1 LDRARDPKEHALKAD
16 PADQLRL
23 LDVQALDARLD
34 QLAHRRKTLP
44 ELAEV
49 ERLQAEIA
57 ELRDLTVAAETE
69 VSDLERE
76 VAKAES
82 DVDAVRQRAAR
93 DRTRMDTGAV
103 TSAKELESLQ
113 HEVDSLAR
121 RQGDLEEIE
130 LEVMERLDEAQSR
143 LSELRTRASVLADE
157 LSTVE
162 ARRDEQLTGIAKDV
176 EFASGQRADTV
187 SGVPADLLALYEK
200 LRADHDGV
208 GAAALGKRR
217 CEGCRLE
224 LNATD
229 LGRIRTAE
237 PDEVLRCEECRRI
250 LVRTPESGL

>member
-1 LDRARDPKEHALKAD
+1 LDRARDPKEHPLKAD

-143 LSELRTRASVLADE
+143 ASVLADE